1 MSEEFGVDLDKAFHA
16 IDTSEVLVIRFHFL
30 EKRLLADFRTRQG
43 VAPLMLV
50 VEKAESAEDRFRS
63 IKKLRPSLPFPE
75 RVNAL
80 QFPRHIGTFVASGIW
95 PHLVARMVA
104 LGGDEA
110 AAQCA
115 RALDELLAEER
126 RETAFAITG
135 APHYQTLWE
144 RNKV

>member
-16 IDTSEVLVIRFHFL
+16 IDSSDVLVIRFQFL
-30 EKRLLADFRTRQG
+30 DKRLLADFRTRQG
-43 VAPLMLV
+43 IAPLIQV

-80 QFPRHIGTFVASGIW
+80 HFPRQMGTFVASGIW

-104 LGGDEA
+104 LGGDDA
-110 AAQCA
+110 AAQCN
-115 RALDELLAEER
+115 RALEELMAEER
-126 RETAFAITG
+126 KEIAGAITG
-135 APHYQTLWE
+135 AAHYQTLWE
-144 RNKV
+144 RHKA